1 MKRYFALLFACLLL
15 VAGCVKE
22 QFPMSVLGEGEG
34 WLYMK
39 FGAQDNVEISTKS
52 TLGYESENQILNM
65 YVFLFDGSGKK
76 VYGNWLQ
83 SEDRETSE
91 NAVKLS
97 SADKSWY
104 VANSS
109 TEGTPSRGCLKVK
122 APIGSGLKVY
132 LITNLNADMVKISSD
147 LLASSINTEQD
158 LRDFRLQL
166 NQFTVNRNAYFP
178 MCGMQSDITVTND
191 KKDMNKPDEQ
201 LVLKRLDAKIKF
213 KFVTGSRVD
222 ENGQVIKQ
230 DTDKELGFKA
240 IQWKVVNV
248 PVTSFVVEQDKDS
261 YMAAPNIAT
270 EEEYAEAAQYF
281 FDTEWVNYEESETS
295 SDMSFSFYMME
306 NRQTPKHKKGESASD
321 GLKTITFNSY
331 NDRSRELKTPAG
343 LNSKVHVEYVDKRGR
358 DVTKDVKQ
366 FVNAN
371 DFSTY
376 VLVEG
381 RVDMQLNDDDKGK
394 VLGADVTY
402 LIHLGNWNATIANDD
417 GKHYTDDVY
426 LDIDNFKTERNHS
439 YTYTV
444 TVNSVNNIR
453 VEVETSGDVG
463 GSTENQPGAS
473 GLVTIAKEEIA
484 LCDAHYVSKT
494 MTFHAKNFY
503 TISPGGELTCTAD
516 KLTWKVKTPFC
527 DGSPRIENGEDIPEG
542 LDYQWVHFRLNKR
555 DPNDGSYYSDQRR
568 KYTNR
573 TFATSETYRTAQDN
587 KEGDGSDGLA
597 GYHNDGA
604 MNIIDLVKYIKE
616 QAQLY
621 VDYKNGDIATYT
633 GDFDFVDD
641 SDPEK
646 QKICV
651 TVFVDEYYYDAH
663 PLTGVKSADLWKDF
677 VNKPDRTMH
686 ILCDSNT
693 STDLESYSTGSVISI
708 QQHSIQSIFNDDKA
722 ETALTTAW
730 GLEHKDEFPEMWEWG
745 NTKSAG
751 NTDLFNG
758 MLNTCKLWGLCDM
771 NSTTFNEDK
780 KWKDYMDIEVN
791 NDTPQM
797 INDGVHNKLRYSCMT
812 RNRDNNGNG
821 IIDRDEI
828 RWYTASIRQLIGIYV
843 GEGVI
848 APTSRLYNRSP
859 EWKNSDNKAEW
870 MQHVVSSTYNGGETL
885 VWAEEGI
892 ATGPY
897 GEGNQEGANIQMSV
911 RCIRN
916 LGMDA
921 GHYLDKMPQDY
932 VQKGLNSETGGTVY
946 NMSFVNKGSLRDYSS
961 MELPLHFE
969 NDKENYLYEK
979 FETSTTVKEGEAA
992 SFETFNKNV
1001 SEAISSGES
1010 NPYCPDGY
1018 RIPNQRELAIMVYYK
1033 LYDESEFN
1041 HDLPYQSGTNERNAM
1056 CRTKYSFGALG
1067 ANKAGATDKYGFSYT
1082 PNVITLAGYS
1092 ASSTRCVRDIR
1103 VE

>member
-1 MKRYFALLFACLLL
+1 MKRNIILLFACILFA
-15 VAGCVKE
+15 AGCVKE

-39 FGAQDNVEISTKS
+39 FGATDNVEITTKS
-52 TLGYESENQILNM
+52 TLDYGSENQILNI
-65 YVFLFDGSGKK
+65 YVFIFDSSGNK

-83 SEDRETSE
+83 SADRLADEA
-91 NAVKLS
+91 AVQS
-97 SADKSWY
+97 STADKSWY

-122 APIGSGLKVY
+122 APIGSDLKVY

-147 LLASSINTEQD
+147 LLASSVNNESD
-158 LRDFRLQL
+158 LKNFRLQL

-178 MCGMQSDITVTND
+178 MCGVQEHINIAGTDA
-191 KKDMNKPDEQ
+191 DMNGKYD
-201 LVLKRLDAKIKF
+201 LKLKRLDAKIKF

-248 PVTSFVVEQDKDS
+248 PVTSFVVEQDDDS
-261 YMAAPNIAT
+261 YMAGPHIAT
-270 EEEYAEAAQYF
+270 EAEYAAAAPYF
-281 FDTEWVNYEESETS
+281 FDTEWVNYEESEKS
-295 SDMSFSFYMME
+295 GDMSFSFYMME
-306 NRQTPKHKKGESASD
+306 NRQSPKNSS
-321 GLKTITFNSY
+321 FSSY
-331 NDRSRELKTPAG
+331 NDRSREVKTPAG

-381 RVDMQLNDDDKGK
+381 RVDMQLDDDDKGK

-402 LIHLGNWNATIANDD
+402 LIHLGNWNATISNDD

-426 LDIDNFKTERNHS
+426 SDIDNFKTERNHS

-453 VEVETSGDVG
+453 VEVESSDNEG
-463 GSTENQPGAS
+463 GSVENQPGAT

-503 TISPGGELTCTAD
+503 TEGGGGHLTCTAD
-516 KLTWKVKTPFC
+516 QLTWKVKTPFC
-527 DGSPRIENGEDIPEG
+527 DGSPRIENGEDVPEG

-555 DPNDGSYYSDQRR
+555 DPNDGTYYSDQRR
-568 KYTNR
+568 KYTQR
-573 TFATSETYRTAQDN
+573 VFASSETYRDAEKQNAED
-587 KEGDGSDGLA
+587 DGTPGLA

-604 MNIIDLVKYIKE
+604 MNIIDLVKYIKK
-616 QAQLY
+616 QANLY
-621 VDYKNGDIATYT
+621 VDKQNGIDVKES
-633 GDFDFVDD
+633 DFD
-641 SDPEK
+641 SGAGDPEGP
-646 QKICV
+646 KISV

-677 VNKPDRTMH
+677 VNKPDRSMH

-708 QQHSIQSIFNDDKA
+708 QQHSIQTIFNDDKA

-730 GLEHKDEFPEMWEWG
+730 GLEHKDEFPDMWEWG
-745 NTKSAG
+745 DNSSAG
-751 NTDLFNG
+751 NSDLFNG
-758 MLNTCKLWGLCDM
+758 LLNTCKLWGLC
-771 NSTTFNEDK
+771 NASSTTFNTGL
-780 KWKDYMDIEVN
+780 KWSNYMAIEVN

-797 INDGVHNKLRYSCMT
+797 IADGTHNKLRYSCMT

-821 IIDRDEI
+821 VIDRDEI

-848 APTSRLYNRSP
+848 TPTSRLYNRSP
-859 EWKNSDNKAEW
+859 EWKNSDDKTHW
-870 MQHVVSSTYNGGETL
+870 MQHVVSSSYNGGETL

-897 GEGNQEGANIQMSV
+897 GTDNQEGANIQMSV

-921 GHYLDKMPQDY
+921 DHPLSDLPQDY
-932 VQKGLNSETGGTVY
+932 VQKELNSETGGTVY
-946 NMSFVNKGSLRDYSS
+946 NMSFVNKGSLRDYTSI
-961 MELPLHFE
+961 ELPLHLE
-969 NDKENYLYEK
+969 NSKENYLYEQ
-979 FETSTTVKEGEAA
+979 FETATEFVDG
-992 SFETFNKNV
+992 
-1001 SEAISSGES
+1001 ISSYKFQEFNELVTNTIAAGGS
-1010 NPYCPDGY
+1010 NPFCPKGY
-1018 RIPNQRELAIMVYYK
+1018 RTPNQREVAIMAYNK
-1033 LYDESEFN
+1033 LYDGSEFN
-1041 HDLPYQSGTNERNAM
+1041 YYNGSSKGNIM
-1056 CRTKYSFGALG
+1056 SRTAFSFGYYG
-1067 ANKAGATDKYGFSYT
+1067 NKKVDKYGFMYT
-1082 PNVITLAGYS
+1082 SLITLSAGES
-1092 ASSTRCVRDIR
+1092 ASTTRCVRDVR
-1103 VE
+1103 VD

>member
-1 MKRYFALLFACLLL
+1 MKRYFALLFACILLA
-15 VAGCVKE
+15 VGCVKE

-91 NAVKLS
+91 NAVKSS

-104 VANSS
+104 VYNS
-109 TEGTPSRGCLKVK
+109 TIEGTPSQGCLKVK

-191 KKDMNKPDEQ
+191 EKDMNKPYE

-248 PVTSFVVEQDKDS
+248 PVTSFVVEQTKDS
-261 YMAAPNIAT
+261 YMADPNIAT
-270 EEEYAEAAQYF
+270 EAEYAEAAQYF

-331 NDRSRELKTPAG
+331 NDRSRELKTAYG

-376 VLVEG
+376 ILVEG
-381 RVDMQLNDDDKGK
+381 RVDMQLDDDDKGK
-394 VLGADVTY
+394 VLGADVVY
-402 LIHLGNWNATIANDD
+402 LIHLGNWNMDSA
-417 GKHYTDDVY
+417 GEYYKDDVY
-426 LDIDNFKTERNHS
+426 SGIDNFNTERNHS

-444 TVNSVNNIR
+444 TINSVNNIR
-453 VEVETSGDVG
+453 VEVDSSDNEG

-745 NTKSAG
+745 DTESAG

-758 MLNTCKLWGLCDM
+758 MLNTCKLWGLCDAS
-771 NSTTFNEDK
+771 STTFNTGKE
-780 KWKDYMDIEVN
+780 WKEYMDIEVN

-797 INDGVHNKLRYSCMT
+797 IADGTHNKLRYSCMT

-848 APTSRLYNRSP
+848 TPTSRLYNRSP
-859 EWKNSDNKAEW
+859 EWKSDTNPHKW
-870 MQHVVSSTYNGGETL
+870 MQHVLSSTYDNGAEVL

-892 ATGPY
+892 ATG
-897 GEGNQEGANIQMSV
+897 GLGNGVGYWDKSNQAMSV

-921 GHYLDKMPQDY
+921 DHDLDKMPQDY
-932 VQKGLNSETGGTVY
+932 VQKELNYDTGGTVY
-946 NMSFVNKGSLRDYSS
+946 NMSFINKASLRDYSS

-979 FETSTTVKEGEAA
+979 FETAPNIVTYGEYVKFNDFNNIVTT
-992 SFETFNKNV
+992 S
-1001 SEAISSGES
+1001 ISDGDS

-1018 RIPNQRELAIMVYYK
+1018 RTPNQREVAIMAYNQ
-1033 LYDESEFN
+1033 LYDGSAFI
-1041 HDLPYQSGTNERNAM
+1041 SGYNAM
-1056 CRTKYSFGALG
+1056 TRTKYSFGELG
-1067 ANKAGATDKYGFSYT
+1067 GDNCKTDAKDKYGFCYT
-1082 PNVITLAGYS
+1082 SQITLDVNATS
-1092 ASSTRCVRDIR
+1092 TTTRCVRDVR
-1103 VE
+1103 VD

>member
-1 MKRYFALLFACLLL
+1 MKRNIILLFACILFA
-15 VAGCVKE
+15 AGCVKE

-39 FGAQDNVEISTKS
+39 FGATDNVEVTTKS
-52 TLGYESENQILNM
+52 TLDYQSENQILNI
-65 YVFLFDGSGKK
+65 YVFIFDSDGKK

-83 SEDRETSE
+83 SADRLANED
-91 NAVKLS
+91 AVKS
-97 SADKSWY
+97 STADKSWY

-122 APIGSGLKVY
+122 APIGSNLKVY

-147 LLASSINTEQD
+147 LLASSINKEQD
-158 LRDFRLQL
+158 LLDFRLQL

-178 MCGMQSDITVTND
+178 MCGVQEPINIAGTDA
-191 KKDMNKPDEQ
+191 DMNGKYD
-201 LVLKRLDAKIKF
+201 LKLKRLDAKIKF

-248 PVTSFVVEQDKDS
+248 PVTSFVVEQEKDS
-261 YMAAPNIAT
+261 YMADPHIAT
-270 EEEYAEAAQYF
+270 EAEYAKAAPYF
-281 FDTEWVNYEESETS
+281 FDTEWVNYEESEAS
-295 SDMSFSFYMME
+295 GDMSFSFYMME
-306 NRQTPKHKKGESASD
+306 NRQTPKHTASEPD
-321 GLKTITFNSY
+321 TKFTSY
-331 NDRSRELKTPAG
+331 NYRSLEKKTLAG

-426 LDIDNFKTERNHS
+426 SDIDNFKTERNHS

-463 GSTENQPGAS
+463 GSVENQPGS
-473 GLVTIAKEEIA
+473 TGLVTIAKEEIA

-503 TISPGGELTCTAD
+503 TEGIGGQLTCTAD
-516 KLTWKVKTPFC
+516 QLTWKVKTPFC
-527 DGSPRIENGEDIPEG
+527 NGSPRIENGEDVPEG

-555 DPNDGSYYSDQRR
+555 DPNDGTYYSDQRR
-568 KYTNR
+568 KYTQR
-573 TFATSETYRTAQDN
+573 VFASSETYRDAKANAED
-587 KEGDGSDGLA
+587 DGTDGLA

-604 MNIIDLVKYIKE
+604 MNIIDLVKYIKK

-621 VDYKNGDIATYT
+621 VDKQNGIDVKEN
-633 GDFDFVDD
+633 DFD
-641 SDPEK
+641 SGAGDPEGP
-646 QKICV
+646 KISV

-677 VNKPDRTMH
+677 VNKPDRSMH

-693 STDLESYSTGSVISI
+693 STDLESFSTGSVISI
-708 QQHSIQSIFNDDKA
+708 QQHSIQTIFNDDKA

-730 GLEHKDEFPEMWEWG
+730 GLEHKDEFPDMWEWG
-745 NTKSAG
+745 DNSSAG
-751 NTDLFNG
+751 NSDLFNG
-758 MLNTCKLWGLCDM
+758 LLNTCKLWGLC
-771 NSTTFNEDK
+771 NASSTTFNTGL
-780 KWKDYMDIEVN
+780 KWSNYMAIEVN

-797 INDGVHNKLRYSCMT
+797 IADGTHDKLRYSCMT

-821 IIDRDEI
+821 VIDRDEI

-848 APTSRLYNRSP
+848 TPTSRLYNRSP
-859 EWKNSDNKAEW
+859 EWKNSDDKTHW
-870 MQHVVSSTYNGGETL
+870 MQHVVSSSYNGGETL

-897 GEGNQEGANIQMSV
+897 GTDNQEGANIQMSV

-921 GHYLDKMPQDY
+921 DHPLSDLPQDY
-932 VQKGLNSETGGTVY
+932 VQKELNPETGGTVY
-946 NMSFVNKGSLRDYSS
+946 NMSFVNKGSLRDYTSI
-961 MELPLHFE
+961 ELPLHLE
-969 NDKENYLYEK
+969 NSKENYLYEQ
-979 FETSTTVKEGEAA
+979 FETATEFVDGISYKFQKFNELVTNTIAA
-992 SFETFNKNV
+992 
-1001 SEAISSGES
+1001 GGS
-1010 NPYCPDGY
+1010 NPYCPEGY
-1018 RIPNQRELAIMVYYK
+1018 RTPNQREVAIMAYNK
-1033 LYDESEFN
+1033 LYDGSEFN
-1041 HDLPYQSGTNERNAM
+1041 YYNGSSKGNIM
-1056 CRTKYSFGALG
+1056 SRTAFSFGYYG
-1067 ANKAGATDKYGFSYT
+1067 NKKVDKYGFMYT
-1082 PNVITLAGYS
+1082 SLITLSAGES
-1092 ASSTRCVRDIR
+1092 ASTTRCVRDVR
-1103 VE
+1103 VD

>member
-1 MKRYFALLFACLLL
+1 MKRNIILLFACILFA
-15 VAGCVKE
+15 AGCVKE
-22 QFPMSVLGEGEG
+22 QFTMSVLGEGEG

-39 FGAQDNVEISTKS
+39 FGATDNVEVTTKS
-52 TLGYESENQILNM
+52 TLDYQSENQILNI
-65 YVFLFDGSGKK
+65 YVFIFDSSGNK

-83 SEDRETSE
+83 SADRLANEA
-91 NAVKLS
+91 AVQS
-97 SADKSWY
+97 STADKSWY

-122 APIGSGLKVY
+122 APIGSDLKVY

-147 LLASSINTEQD
+147 LLASSVNNESD
-158 LRDFRLQL
+158 LKNFRLQL

-178 MCGMQSDITVTND
+178 MCGVQEHINIAGTDA
-191 KKDMNKPDEQ
+191 DMNGKYD
-201 LVLKRLDAKIKF
+201 LKLKRLDAKIKF

-248 PVTSFVVEQDKDS
+248 PVTSFVVEQENDS
-261 YMAAPNIAT
+261 YMADPHIAT
-270 EEEYAEAAQYF
+270 EAEYAEAAQYF
-281 FDTEWVNYEESETS
+281 FDTEWVNYEESEAS
-295 SDMSFSFYMME
+295 GDMSFSFYMME
-306 NRQTPKHKKGESASD
+306 NRQTPKHTASKASEASEAD
-321 GLKTITFNSY
+321 FDSY
-331 NDRSRELKTPAG
+331 NDRSREMKTLAG
-343 LNSKVHVEYVDKRGR
+343 LNSKVHVEYVDKSGR

-426 LDIDNFKTERNHS
+426 SDIDNFKTERNHS

-453 VEVETSGDVG
+453 VEVESSGEEG
-463 GSTENQPGAS
+463 GSIENQPGS
-473 GLVTIAKEEIA
+473 TGLVTIAKEEIA

-503 TISPGGELTCTAD
+503 TEGIGGQLTCTAD
-516 KLTWKVKTPFC
+516 QLTWKVKTPFC
-527 DGSPRIENGEDIPEG
+527 NGSPRIENGEDVPEG

-555 DPNDGSYYSDQRR
+555 DPNDGTYYSDQRR
-568 KYTNR
+568 KYTQR
-573 TFATSETYRTAQDN
+573 VFASSETYRDAKYNAED
-587 KEGDGSDGLA
+587 DGTDGLA

-604 MNIIDLVKYIKE
+604 MNIIDLVKYIKK

-621 VDYKNGDIATYT
+621 VDYKNGVTGTYT
-633 GDFDFVDD
+633 GDFD
-641 SDPEK
+641 SGAGDPEGP
-646 QKICV
+646 KISV

-677 VNKPDRTMH
+677 VNKPDRSMH

-730 GLEHKDEFPEMWEWG
+730 GLEHKDEFPDMWEWG
-745 NTKSAG
+745 DNSSAG

-758 MLNTCKLWGLCDM
+758 LLNTCKLWGLC
-771 NSTTFNEDK
+771 NASSTTFNTGL
-780 KWKDYMDIEVN
+780 KWSNYMAIEVN

-797 INDGVHNKLRYSCMT
+797 IADGTHDKLRYSCMT

-821 IIDRDEI
+821 VIDRDEI

-848 APTSRLYNRSP
+848 TPTSRLYNRSP
-859 EWKNSDNKAEW
+859 EEKKDTDPYNW
-870 MQHVVSSTYNGGETL
+870 MQHVVSSTYGSGAEIL

-892 ATGPY
+892 ATG
-897 GEGNQEGANIQMSV
+897 GLGAGVGSWDSSNQDMSV

-921 GHYLDKMPQDY
+921 DHPLSDLPQDY
-932 VQKGLNSETGGTVY
+932 VQKELNPDTGGTVY

-961 MELPLHFE
+961 IELPLHFE
-969 NDKENYLYEK
+969 NDKENYLYER
-979 FETSTTVKEGEAA
+979 FETAPSIIYGEKAEK
-992 SFETFNKNV
+992 FNEFNKNV
-1001 SEAISSGES
+1001 TDNISGGGS
-1010 NPYCPDGY
+1010 NPYCPNGY
-1018 RIPNQRELAIMVYYK
+1018 RTPNQREVAIMAYNN
-1033 LYDESEFN
+1033 LYDGSPFILG
-1041 HDLPYQSGTNERNAM
+1041 DYAM
-1056 CRTKYSFGALG
+1056 TRTKYSFGELG
-1067 ANKAGATDKYGFSYT
+1067 GDNYKSDAKDKYGFCYT
-1082 PNVITLAGYS
+1082 SQITLDTNATS
-1092 ASSTRCVRDIR
+1092 NTTRCVRDVR
-1103 VE
+1103 VD

>member
-1 MKRYFALLFACLLL
+1 MKRNIILLFACILFA
-15 VAGCVKE
+15 AGCVKE

-39 FGAQDNVEISTKS
+39 FGATDNVEVTTKS
-52 TLGYESENQILNM
+52 TLDYGSENQILNI
-65 YVFLFDGSGKK
+65 YVFIFDSSGKK

-83 SEDRETSE
+83 SADRLANED
-91 NAVKLS
+91 AVKS
-97 SADKSWY
+97 STADKSWY

-122 APIGSGLKVY
+122 APIGSDLKVY

-147 LLASSINTEQD
+147 LLASSVNNESD
-158 LRDFRLQL
+158 LKNFRLQL

-178 MCGMQSDITVTND
+178 MCGVQEHINIAGTDA
-191 KKDMNKPDEQ
+191 DMNGKYD
-201 LVLKRLDAKIKF
+201 LKLKRLDAKIKF

-248 PVTSFVVEQDKDS
+248 PVTSFVVEQAKDS
-261 YMAAPNIAT
+261 YMADPNIAT
-270 EEEYAEAAQYF
+270 EEKYAEAAQYF

-306 NRQTPKHKKGESASD
+306 NRQTPKHKEGDRAWD

-331 NDRSRELKTPAG
+331 NDRSRELKTLAG

-402 LIHLGNWNATIANDD
+402 LIHLGNWNATIDNDD
-417 GKHYTDDVY
+417 GKHYTDDEY
-426 LDIDNFKTERNHS
+426 SDIDNFKTERNHS

-463 GSTENQPGAS
+463 GSIENQPGAT

-745 NTKSAG
+745 DNTDAG
-751 NTDLFNG
+751 NGDLFNG
-758 MLNTCKLWGLCDM
+758 MLNTCKLWGLCDAS
-771 NSTTFNEDK
+771 STTFKTGKE
-780 KWKDYMDIEVN
+780 WKEYMDIEVN

-797 INDGVHNKLRYSCMT
+797 IADGTHDRLRYSCMT

-848 APTSRLYNRSP
+848 TPTSRLYNRSP
-859 EWKNSDNKAEW
+859 EWKNSDDTAEW
-870 MQHVVSSTYNGGETL
+870 MQHVVSSSYNGGETL

-892 ATGPY
+892 STGPLTY
-897 GEGNQEGANIQMSV
+897 YEKGGNNQEGSNIHMSV

-921 GHYLDKMPQDY
+921 GHNLDKMPQDY
-932 VQKGLNSETGGTVY
+932 VQKSYNSATGGTVY
-946 NMSFVNKGSLRDYSS
+946 SLSFVNKASLRDYSS

-969 NDKENYLYEK
+969 NERENYLYEK
-979 FETSTTVKEGEAA
+979 FETAPTTKTYD
-992 SFETFNKNV
+992 SKQFNKFNQNITD
-1001 SEAISSGES
+1001 AISAGDQ
-1010 NPYCPDGY
+1010 NPYCPEGY
-1018 RIPNQRELAIMVYYK
+1018 RTPNQREVAIMGYNK
-1033 LYDESEFN
+1033 LLSNETTEK
-1041 HDLPYQSGTNERNAM
+1041 DLDTYIMT
-1056 CRTKYSFGALG
+1056 RTAWSFGAL
-1067 ANKAGATDKYGFSYT
+1067 APASVQKNSKYGFSYVGT
-1082 PNVITLAGYS
+1082 ITLGTDIY
-1092 ASSTRCVRDIR
+1092 ASTTRCVRDVR
-1103 VE
+1103 VD